1 MRRTSAIYAD
11 NFLWCEV
18 NNFFSSNHRPS
29 QEIFNQ
35 AYNLVLSRTDDV
47 KQLIT
52 DIFSQLILDIEVLPT
67 GQTQDELLKLVE
79 ELKK

>member
-1 MRRTSAIYAD
+1 M
-11 NFLWCEV
+11 
-18 NNFFSSNHRPS
+18 
-29 QEIFNQ
+29 
-35 AYNLVLSRTDDV
+35 LSRTDDG